1 MPVELLPFPPSYCL
15 VGAYRLLHDP
25 TLNRPIWARS
35 QKTLKRFLF
44 AFIPFI
50 LISYPLT
57 RLYVTL
63 ILSRSPFAPSAIHDA
78 AFLGVSPA
86 FFTTF
91 TLVLGQVN
99 ALLEWALRRKLTK
112 SRKEVYEATVRS
124 RAKDSEFW
132 QPYVE
137 EWAKPPVERAKRNS
151 QKQAFYLRLASPL
164 VRMFVLRVLLTPLS
178 FVPGLLLI
186 VLSALRCLTLGRSM
200 HEPVRRSRRFE
211 TEAPKP
217 DAPRILNHQYFAQK
231 KMSLFQIELWMVEH
245 QNEYRM
251 FGFVASLLERLPLIG
266 IVLTISNRI
275 GAAMWSHDLEKRQ
288 HAFACGELHPTKV
301 YESKLAQ
308 IPASDL
314 PDDFAGG
321 FPGKKKDEVQ
331 VVPPPLPKRPGG
343 LESKKEL

>member
-15 VGAYRLLHDP
+15 VGAYRLIHDP

-44 AFIPFI
+44 AFVPFI

-63 ILSRSPFAPSAIHDA
+63 ILSRSPFAPAAIHDA

-86 FFTTF
+86 FFTTV
-91 TLVLGQVN
+91 TLVLGQIN
-99 ALLEWALRRKLTK
+99 ALLEWSLRRELTK

-137 EWAKPPVERAKRNS
+137 EWARPPVERAQRNS

-164 VRMFVLRVLLTPLS
+164 MRMFVLRVLLTPLS
-178 FVPGLLLI
+178 FIPGLAI
-186 VLSALRCLTLGRSM
+186 VVLSALRCLTLGRSM
-200 HEPVRRSRRFE
+200 HEP
-211 TEAPKP
+211 
-217 DAPRILNHQYFAQK
+217 YFAEK
-231 KMSLFQIELWMVEH
+231 KMTPFQIELWMVER

-288 HAFACGELHPTKV
+288 HAFATGELKPTKV

-308 IPASDL
+308 IPVSDL

-321 FPGKKKDEVQ
+321 FPGKRKDEVKL
-331 VVPPPLPKRPGG
+331 VPPPLPKRSGG
-343 LESKKEL
+343 AKGKEL